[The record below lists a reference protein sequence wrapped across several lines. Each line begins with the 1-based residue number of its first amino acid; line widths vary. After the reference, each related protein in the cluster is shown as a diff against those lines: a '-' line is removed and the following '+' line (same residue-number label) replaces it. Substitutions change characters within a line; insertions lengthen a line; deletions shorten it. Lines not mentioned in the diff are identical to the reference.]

1 MPPAGPASHAA
12 MPETLRLPGAGTS
25 QSTAQIGAYTVFNHP
40 SADNDPDYAIEEH
53 AIELIDGAP
62 AGSSI
67 HGAMFSW
74 TRDTVAQ
81 ALARARDRGVNVYL
95 AVDRAGSDGVNTDPE
110 NAAISTLKG
119 AGLNRLVFCGND
131 DLGNSSCIGN
141 RENSINHNKLF
152 AFSSTNGMS
161 DVVMVGSQN
170 WTNSQNSNFNNAVVV
185 HGDADL
191 YQFFL
196 QHFENLLDQRRDNN
210 YHQSPDGYFRSDASN
225 VRVYFSPNADSNG
238 GTEAEA
244 ATDIMAK
251 RLTWMTKYESGCKVD
266 VAHAQFTGPR
276 KPVADELIRIAGL
289 GCKVRITGDM
299 TDYIYDH
306 LSGRENITIR
316 RLDHMHSK
324 YMIVHGNYNDKADRT
339 LVYTGSH
346 NLTGPAL
353 RAHDETLIRVERP
366 EISSAFQENFDLIWD
381 RAG

>member
-1 MPPAGPASHAA
+1 MPD
-12 MPETLRLPGAGTS
+12 TLRGPIAEPS
-25 QSTAQIGAYTVFNHP
+25 PQAVQIGAYAVFNHP

-81 ALARARDRGVNVYL
+81 ALARARDRGVHVHL
-95 AVDRAGSDGVNTDPE
+95 AIDREGSDGVNADPE
-110 NAAISTLKG
+110 NAAIATLRN
-119 AGLNRLVFCGND
+119 AGFDRLVFCGND
-131 DLGNSSCIGN
+131 ALGNSSCIGN

-152 AFSSTNGMS
+152 AFSETNGMT
-161 DVVMVGSQN
+161 DVVLVGSQN

-185 HGDADL
+185 HGDPDL
-191 YQFFL
+191 YAAFL
-196 QHFENLLDQRRDNN
+196 RHFENLLDQRRDNN

-225 VRVYFSPNADSNG
+225 VRVFFSPNADSNG

-251 RLTWMTKYESGCKVD
+251 RLTWVTKYESGCGID

-289 GCKVRITGDM
+289 GCKVRITGGM

-306 LSGRENITIR
+306 LSGRQNITIR

-324 YMIVHGNYNDKADRT
+324 YMIVRGNYNDKPNRT
-339 LVYTGSH
+339 LVFTGSH

-366 EISSAFQENFDLIWD
+366 EISSAFQENFELIWD